1 MYLTLT
7 YEERIELIH
16 MLRIKFDDS
25 IVCKQGNYLTST
37 LRGRTRE
44 DFLAMQQ
51 EKKIIYTE
59 HDVSSIVRR
68 HFTLSD
74 IMVYP
79 KT

>member
-1 MYLTLT
+1 MYITLT

-51 EKKIIYTE
+51 EIKK
-59 HDVSSIVRR
+59 SSIQSMMCRL
-68 HFTLSD
+68 LSED
-74 IMVYP
+74 ISLYQI
-79 KT
+79 